1 MAIPKFR
8 LSGRHAEVDTSSGDV
23 AERPFC
29 AEGWSVR
36 AARTRC
42 LSSSRRLQVKHKV
55 PFRPLKGCAF
65 AKRRKATHRNLIL
78 NHARKASVVN
88 VRERRAFP
96 ILSLVE

>member
-1 MAIPKFR
+1 MANPKFR

-55 PFRPLKGCAF
+55 PFREATNGDTPF
-65 AKRRKATHRNLIL
+65 AYGRPRK
-78 NHARKASVVN
+78 
-88 VRERRAFP
+88 P
-96 ILSLVE
+96 IGLAQIPAHNGGKTPVPMDTFDP